1 MSKGKSL
8 IRTLAVS
15 TMAVAVTGSATC
27 AYAAPVLQGA
37 KTYEKVN
44 TIDIS
49 VDSVENIVYSFQAS
63 IKVQGEVEVADN
75 EQGQKIKWADNIEAQ
90 IKSGNANANCVSTYD
105 KASNTTTLD
114 IYVTSDEDL
123 LNESSLSIG
132 RISVKKSGSNLN
144 AGYKVLGNGT
154 SNKSAL
160 KIVTYNNKTIDY
172 KSIDSGEGLIF
183 TLLNENE
190 VKPIGGTGASKNDPE
205 KYKVEKSES
214 LEYLLNNIRVKY
226 SVVNKETE
234 ESGSNII
241 LKLGLSQKS
250 GKGRTATVN
259 KYVEVTLPKS
269 LEYIVE
275 NELSKPDELP
285 PDNSGGNNND
295 SNGGGSNSGG
305 SSSGENSGG
314 GSSSDTTSN
323 VTVKK
328 LKGSDRF
335 ETAVKISQSGWTKS
349 DTVVIVNGEDKSMVD
364 GLTATPLASVK
375 NSPILLSSNDKL
387 PQKTV
392 EELNRLNPS
401 KVIVIGGNNSM
412 PNSVVEA
419 IKGVDSKISVQRIGG
434 DTRYQTSINIAKEI
448 DKTNNVSNLYI
459 GAGNGEADSLSIASL
474 AGKEKTPIVLTQ
486 KDGVDNEAEQFI
498 KSNKVSNVY
507 FIGGVEKISNKV
519 IEQVG
524 KIANKDVSK
533 NRIAG
538 QNRQETNAKVI
549 DKFYSQSKLDG
560 VVVANQD
567 KLIDAL
573 AVGPLAAKNN
583 SPVVLATNT
592 LDKSQESS
600 LKNKNSSKLFE
611 VGGGIASSVVDK
623 IKSLIEK

>member
-1 MSKGKSL
+1 MNKRKSF
-8 IRTLAVS
+8 IRTIAVS

-27 AYAAPVLQGA
+27 AYAAPVLQGT

-63 IKVQGEVEVADN
+63 IKVQGEVEVVDN
-75 EQGQKIKWADNIEAQ
+75 EQKEKITWSDNIKSQ
-90 IKSGNANANCVSTYD
+90 IKSGNANATCRAEYNKS
-105 KASNTTTLD
+105 SNTTTLD
-114 IYVTSDEDL
+114 IYVTSNEDL
-123 LNESSLSIG
+123 LDGNRLNIG
-132 RISVKKSGSNLN
+132 RISVKKSGSNSN
-144 AGYKVLGNGT
+144 ADYKVLGKGT
-154 SNKSAL
+154 SDKPAL
-160 KIVTYNNKTIDY
+160 KIVTYNNKTVDY
-172 KSIDSGEGLIF
+172 ENISSDEGLIF
-183 TLLNENE
+183 TLINESE
-190 VKPIGGTGASKNDPE
+190 VKPIGGTGSSKNDPE
-205 KYKVEKSES
+205 KYKVEKSEA
-214 LEYLLNNIRVKY
+214 LEYLLNNIRINY
-226 SVVNKETE
+226 SIVSKETQ
-234 ESGSNII
+234 ESGSNVI
-241 LKLGLSQKS
+241 LKLGLAQKTT
-250 GKGRTATVN
+250 KGRKATIN

-285 PDNSGGNNND
+285 PDNGSGGN
-295 SNGGGSNSGG
+295 NGGGSNSGG
-305 SSSGENSGG
+305 SSSGGSSGG
-314 GSSSDTTSN
+314 GNSSDSTSN

-328 LKGSDRF
+328 LKGADRF
-335 ETAVKISQSGWTKS
+335 ETAIKISQSGWTKS

-375 NSPILLSSNDKL
+375 NSPILLSSNEKL

-392 EELNRLNPS
+392 EELKRLNPS
-401 KVIVIGGNNSM
+401 KVVVIGGNNSM

-419 IKGVDSKISVQRIGG
+419 IKAVNSKISVQRIGG

-448 DKTNNVSNLYI
+448 DRTNNVSKLYI

-498 KSNKVSNVY
+498 KSNKVSNIY
-507 FIGGVEKISNKV
+507 FIGGVEKISNKA

-524 KIANKDVSK
+524 KIANKDISN
-533 NRIAG
+533 NRVAG
-538 QNRQETNAKVI
+538 QTRQETNAKVI

-583 SPVVLATNT
+583 SPVILATNT

-600 LKNKNSSKLFE
+600 LKGKNSSKLFE
-611 VGGGIASSVVDK
+611 VGGGIASSVIDK
-623 IKSLIEK
+623 IKSLIVK

>member
-1 MSKGKSL
+1 MSKRKSF
-8 IRTLAVS
+8 IRTIAVS

-27 AYAAPVLQGA
+27 AYAAPVLQGT

-49 VDSVENIVYSFQAS
+49 VDSVENIVYSFQAR
-63 IKVQGEVEVADN
+63 IKVQGEVEVVDN
-75 EQGQKIKWADNIEAQ
+75 EQKEKITWSDNIKSQ
-90 IKSGNANANCVSTYD
+90 IKSGNANATCRAEYNKS
-105 KASNTTTLD
+105 SNTTTLD
-114 IYVTSDEDL
+114 IYVTSNEDL
-123 LNESSLSIG
+123 LDGNRLNIG
-132 RISVKKSGSNLN
+132 RISVKKSGSNSN
-144 AGYKVLGNGT
+144 ADYKVLGKGT
-154 SNKSAL
+154 SDKPAL
-160 KIVTYNNKTIDY
+160 KIVTYNNKTVDY
-172 KSIDSGEGLIF
+172 ENINSDEGLIF
-183 TLLNENE
+183 TLINESE
-190 VKPIGGTGASKNDPE
+190 VKPIGGTGSSKNDPE
-205 KYKVEKSES
+205 KYKVEKSEA
-214 LEYLLNNIRVKY
+214 LEYLLNNIRINY
-226 SVVNKETE
+226 SIVSKETQ
-234 ESGSNII
+234 ESVANVI
-241 LKLGLSQKS
+241 LKLGLAQKTT
-250 GKGRTATVN
+250 KGRKATIN

-285 PDNSGGNNND
+285 PDNGNGGN
-295 SNGGGSNSGG
+295 NGGGSNSGG
-305 SSSGENSGG
+305 SSSGGSSGG
-314 GSSSDTTSN
+314 GSSSNSTSN

-328 LKGSDRF
+328 LKGADRF
-335 ETAVKISQSGWTKS
+335 ETATKISQSGWTKS

-375 NSPILLSSNDKL
+375 NSPILLSSNEKL

-392 EELNRLNPS
+392 EELKRLNPS

-419 IKGVDSKISVQRIGG
+419 IKAVNSKISVQRIGG

-448 DKTNNVSNLYI
+448 DKTNNVSKLYI

-498 KSNKVSNVY
+498 KSNKVSNIY
-507 FIGGVEKISNKV
+507 FIGGIEKISNKA

-524 KIANKDVSK
+524 KIANRDISN
-533 NRIAG
+533 NRVAG
-538 QNRQETNAKVI
+538 QTRQETNAKVI

-583 SPVVLATNT
+583 SPVILATNT

-600 LKNKNSSKLFE
+600 LKGKNSSKLFE

>member
-1 MSKGKSL
+1 MSKRKSF
-8 IRTLAVS
+8 IRTIAVS
-15 TMAVAVTGSATC
+15 TMAVGVTGSATC
-27 AYAAPVLQGA
+27 AYAAPVLQGT

-63 IKVQGEVEVADN
+63 IKVQGEVEVVDN
-75 EQGQKIKWADNIEAQ
+75 EQKEKITWSDNIKSQ
-90 IKSGNANANCVSTYD
+90 IKSGNANATCRAEYN
-105 KASNTTTLD
+105 KLSNTTTLD
-114 IYVTSDEDL
+114 IYVTSNEDL
-123 LNESSLSIG
+123 LDGNRLNIG
-132 RISVKKSGSNLN
+132 RISVKKSGSNSN
-144 AGYKVLGNGT
+144 ADYKVLGKGT
-154 SNKSAL
+154 NDKPAL
-160 KIVTYNNKTIDY
+160 KIVTYNNKTVDY
-172 KSIDSGEGLIF
+172 ENISSDEGLIF
-183 TLLNENE
+183 TLINESE
-190 VKPIGGTGASKNDPE
+190 VKPIGGTGSSKNDPE
-205 KYKVEKSES
+205 KYKVEKSEA
-214 LEYLLNNIRVKY
+214 LEYLLNNIRINY
-226 SVVNKETE
+226 SIVSKETQ
-234 ESGSNII
+234 ESGSNVI
-241 LKLGLSQKS
+241 LKLGLAQKTT
-250 GKGRTATVN
+250 KGRKATIN

-285 PDNSGGNNND
+285 PDNGNGGN
-295 SNGGGSNSGG
+295 NGGGSNSGG
-305 SSSGENSGG
+305 SSSGGSSGG
-314 GSSSDTTSN
+314 GNSSDSTSN

-328 LKGSDRF
+328 LKGADRF
-335 ETAVKISQSGWTKS
+335 ETAIKISQSGWTKS

-364 GLTATPLASVK
+364 GLTATPLASIK
-375 NSPILLSSNDKL
+375 NSPILLSSNEKL

-392 EELNRLNPS
+392 EELKRLNPS
-401 KVIVIGGNNSM
+401 KVVVIGGNNSM

-419 IKGVDSKISVQRIGG
+419 IKAVNSKISVQRIGG

-448 DKTNNVSNLYI
+448 DKTNNISKLYI

-498 KSNKVSNVY
+498 KSNKVSNIY
-507 FIGGVEKISNKV
+507 FIGGVEKISNKA

-524 KIANKDVSK
+524 KIANKDISN
-533 NRIAG
+533 NRVAG
-538 QNRQETNAKVI
+538 QTRQETNAKVI

-583 SPVVLATNT
+583 SPVILATNT

-600 LKNKNSSKLFE
+600 LKGKNSSKLFE
-611 VGGGIASSVVDK
+611 VGGGIASSVIDK

>member
-1 MSKGKSL
+1 MSKRKSF
-8 IRTLAVS
+8 IRTIAVS

-27 AYAAPVLQGA
+27 AYAAPVLQGT

-63 IKVQGEVEVADN
+63 IKVQGEVEVVDN
-75 EQGQKIKWADNIEAQ
+75 EQKEKITWSDNIKSQ
-90 IKSGNANANCVSTYD
+90 IKSGNANATCRAEYNKS
-105 KASNTTTLD
+105 SNTTTLD
-114 IYVTSDEDL
+114 IYVTSNEDL
-123 LNESSLSIG
+123 LDGNRLNIG
-132 RISVKKSGSNLN
+132 RISVKKSGSNSN
-144 AGYKVLGNGT
+144 ADYKVLGKGT
-154 SNKSAL
+154 NHKPAL
-160 KIVTYNNKTIDY
+160 KIVTYNNKTVDY
-172 KSIDSGEGLIF
+172 ENISSDEGLIF
-183 TLLNENE
+183 TLINESE
-190 VKPIGGTGASKNDPE
+190 VKPIGGTGSSKNDPE
-205 KYKVEKSES
+205 KYKVEKSEA
-214 LEYLLNNIRVKY
+214 LEYLLNNIRINYYIV
-226 SVVNKETE
+226 SKETQ
-234 ESGSNII
+234 ESGSNVI
-241 LKLGLSQKS
+241 LKLGLAQKTT
-250 GKGRTATVN
+250 KGRKATIN

-285 PDNSGGNNND
+285 PDNGNGGN
-295 SNGGGSNSGG
+295 NGGGSNSGG
-305 SSSGENSGG
+305 SSSGGSSGG
-314 GSSSDTTSN
+314 GNSSDSTSN

-328 LKGSDRF
+328 LKGADRF
-335 ETAVKISQSGWTKS
+335 ETAIKISQSGWTKS

-375 NSPILLSSNDKL
+375 NSPILLSSNEKL

-392 EELNRLNPS
+392 EELKRLNPS

-412 PNSVVEA
+412 PNSVVES
-419 IKGVDSKISVQRIGG
+419 IKSVNSKILVQRIGG

-448 DKTNNVSNLYI
+448 DKTNNVSKLYI

-486 KDGVDNEAEQFI
+486 KDGVDSEAEQFI
-498 KSNKVSNVY
+498 KSNKVSNIY
-507 FIGGVEKISNKV
+507 FIGGIEKISNKA

-524 KIANKDVSK
+524 KIANRDISK
-533 NRIAG
+533 NRVAG
-538 QNRQETNAKVI
+538 QTRQETNAKVI

-573 AVGPLAAKNN
+573 AVGPLVAKNN
-583 SPVVLATNT
+583 SPVILATNT

-600 LKNKNSSKLFE
+600 LKGKNSSKLFE
-611 VGGGIASSVVDK
+611 VGGGIASSVIDK

>member
-1 MSKGKSL
+1 MSKRKSF
-8 IRTLAVS
+8 IRTIAVS

-27 AYAAPVLQGA
+27 AYAAPVLQGT

-63 IKVQGEVEVADN
+63 IKVQGEVEVVDN
-75 EQGQKIKWADNIEAQ
+75 EQKEKITWSDNIKSQ
-90 IKSGNANANCVSTYD
+90 IKSGNANATCRAEYNKS
-105 KASNTTTLD
+105 SNTTTLD
-114 IYVTSDEDL
+114 IYVTSNEDL
-123 LNESSLSIG
+123 LDGNRLNIG
-132 RISVKKSGSNLN
+132 RISVKKSGSNSN
-144 AGYKVLGNGT
+144 ADYKVLGKGT
-154 SNKSAL
+154 SDKPAL
-160 KIVTYNNKTIDY
+160 KIVTYNNKTVDY
-172 KSIDSGEGLIF
+172 ENISSDEGLIF
-183 TLLNENE
+183 TLINESE
-190 VKPIGGTGASKNDPE
+190 VKPIGGTGSSKNDPE
-205 KYKVEKSES
+205 KYKVEKSEA
-214 LEYLLNNIRVKY
+214 LEYLLNNIRINY
-226 SVVNKETE
+226 SIVSKETQ
-234 ESGSNII
+234 ESGSNVI
-241 LKLGLSQKS
+241 LKLGLAQKTT
-250 GKGRTATVN
+250 KGRKATIN

-285 PDNSGGNNND
+285 PDNGNGGNN
-295 SNGGGSNSGG
+295 NGGGSNSGG
-305 SSSGENSGG
+305 SSSGGSSGG
-314 GSSSDTTSN
+314 GNSSDSTSN

-328 LKGSDRF
+328 LKGADRF
-335 ETAVKISQSGWTKS
+335 ETAIKISQSGWTKS

-364 GLTATPLASVK
+364 GITATPLASVK
-375 NSPILLSSNDKL
+375 NSPILLSSNEKL

-392 EELNRLNPS
+392 EELKRLNPS
-401 KVIVIGGNNSM
+401 KVVVIGGNNSM

-419 IKGVDSKISVQRIGG
+419 IKAVNSKISVQRIGG

-448 DKTNNVSNLYI
+448 DKTNNISKLYI

-498 KSNKVSNVY
+498 KSNKVSNIY
-507 FIGGVEKISNKV
+507 FIGGVEKISNKA

-524 KIANKDVSK
+524 KIANKDISN
-533 NRIAG
+533 NRVAG
-538 QNRQETNAKVI
+538 QTRQETNAKVI

-583 SPVVLATNT
+583 SPVILATNT

-600 LKNKNSSKLFE
+600 LKGKNSSKLFE
-611 VGGGIASSVVDK
+611 VGGGIASSVIDK

>member
-1 MSKGKSL
+1 MSKRKSF
-8 IRTLAVS
+8 IRTIAVS

-27 AYAAPVLQGA
+27 AYAAPVLQGT

-44 TIDIS
+44 TVDIS

-63 IKVQGEVEVADN
+63 IKVQGEVEVVDN
-75 EQGQKIKWADNIEAQ
+75 EQKEKITWSDNIKSQ
-90 IKSGNANANCVSTYD
+90 IKSGNANATCRAEYNKS
-105 KASNTTTLD
+105 SNTTTLD
-114 IYVTSDEDL
+114 IYVTSNEDL
-123 LNESSLSIG
+123 LDGNRLNIG
-132 RISVKKSGSNLN
+132 RISVKKSGSNSN
-144 AGYKVLGNGT
+144 ADYKVLGKGT
-154 SNKSAL
+154 SDKPAL
-160 KIVTYNNKTIDY
+160 KIVTYNNKTVDY
-172 KSIDSGEGLIF
+172 ENINSDEGLIF
-183 TLLNENE
+183 TLINESE
-190 VKPIGGTGASKNDPE
+190 VKPIGGTGSSKNDPE
-205 KYKVEKSES
+205 KYKVEKSEA
-214 LEYLLNNIRVKY
+214 LEYLLNNIRINY
-226 SVVNKETE
+226 SIVSKETQ
-234 ESGSNII
+234 ESGSNVI
-241 LKLGLSQKS
+241 LKLGLAQKIT
-250 GKGRTATVN
+250 KGRKATIN

-285 PDNSGGNNND
+285 PDNGNGGN
-295 SNGGGSNSGG
+295 NGGGSNSGG
-305 SSSGENSGG
+305 SSSGGSSGG
-314 GSSSDTTSN
+314 GSSSNSTSN

-328 LKGSDRF
+328 LKGADRF
-335 ETAVKISQSGWTKS
+335 ETATKISQSGWTKS

-375 NSPILLSSNDKL
+375 NSPILLSSNEKL

-392 EELNRLNPS
+392 EELKRLNPS

-419 IKGVDSKISVQRIGG
+419 IKAVNSKISVQRIGG

-448 DKTNNVSNLYI
+448 DKTNNVSKLYI

-486 KDGVDNEAEQFI
+486 KDGVDNEAVQFI
-498 KSNKVSNVY
+498 KSNKVSNIY
-507 FIGGVEKISNKV
+507 FIGGIEKISNKA

-524 KIANKDVSK
+524 KIANKDISN
-533 NRIAG
+533 NRVAG
-538 QNRQETNAKVI
+538 QTRQETNAKVI

-583 SPVVLATNT
+583 SPVILATNT

-600 LKNKNSSKLFE
+600 LKGKNSSKLFE
-611 VGGGIASSVVDK
+611 VGGGIASSVIDK

>member
-1 MSKGKSL
+1 MSKRKSF
-8 IRTLAVS
+8 IRTIAVS

-27 AYAAPVLQGA
+27 AYAAPVLQGT

-63 IKVQGEVEVADN
+63 IKVQGEVEVVDN
-75 EQGQKIKWADNIEAQ
+75 EQKEKITWSDNIKSQ
-90 IKSGNANANCVSTYD
+90 IKSGNANATCRVEYNKS
-105 KASNTTTLD
+105 SNTTTLD
-114 IYVTSDEDL
+114 IYVTSNEDL
-123 LNESSLSIG
+123 LDGNRLNIG
-132 RISVKKSGSNLN
+132 RISVKKSGSNSN
-144 AGYKVLGNGT
+144 ADYKVLGKGT
-154 SNKSAL
+154 NDKPAL
-160 KIVTYNNKTIDY
+160 KIVTYNNKTVDY
-172 KSIDSGEGLIF
+172 ENISSDEGLIF
-183 TLLNENE
+183 TLINESE
-190 VKPIGGTGASKNDPE
+190 VKPIGGTGSSKNDPE
-205 KYKVEKSES
+205 KYKVEKSEA
-214 LEYLLNNIRVKY
+214 LEYLLNNIRINY
-226 SVVNKETE
+226 SIVSKETQ
-234 ESGSNII
+234 ESGSNVI
-241 LKLGLSQKS
+241 LKLGLAQKTT
-250 GKGRTATVN
+250 KGRKATIN

-285 PDNSGGNNND
+285 PDNGNGGN
-295 SNGGGSNSGG
+295 NGGGSNSGG
-305 SSSGENSGG
+305 SSSGGSSGG
-314 GSSSDTTSN
+314 GSSSDSTSN

-328 LKGSDRF
+328 LKGADRF
-335 ETAVKISQSGWTKS
+335 ETAIKISQSGWTKS

-375 NSPILLSSNDKL
+375 NSPILLSSNEKL

-392 EELNRLNPS
+392 EELKRLNPS

-419 IKGVDSKISVQRIGG
+419 IKAVNSKISVQRIGG

-448 DKTNNVSNLYI
+448 DKTNNVSKLYI

-498 KSNKVSNVY
+498 KSNKVSNIY
-507 FIGGVEKISNKV
+507 FIGGVEKISNKA

-524 KIANKDVSK
+524 KIANKDISN
-533 NRIAG
+533 NRVAG
-538 QNRQETNAKVI
+538 QTRQETNAKVI

-583 SPVVLATNT
+583 SPVILATNT

-600 LKNKNSSKLFE
+600 LKGKNSSKLFE
-611 VGGGIASSVVDK
+611 VGGGIASSVIDK
-623 IKSLIEK
+623 IKSLIE

>member
-1 MSKGKSL
+1 MSKRKSF
-8 IRTLAVS
+8 IRTIAVS

-27 AYAAPVLQGA
+27 AYAAPVLQGT

-63 IKVQGEVEVADN
+63 IKVQGEVEVVDN
-75 EQGQKIKWADNIEAQ
+75 EQKEKITWSDNIKSQ
-90 IKSGNANANCVSTYD
+90 IKSGNANATCRAEYNKS
-105 KASNTTTLD
+105 SNTTTLD
-114 IYVTSDEDL
+114 IYVTSNEDL
-123 LNESSLSIG
+123 LDGNRLNIG
-132 RISVKKSGSNLN
+132 RISVKKSGSNSN
-144 AGYKVLGNGT
+144 ADYKVLGKGT
-154 SNKSAL
+154 NDKPAL
-160 KIVTYNNKTIDY
+160 KIVTYNDKTVDY
-172 KSIDSGEGLIF
+172 ENISSDEGLIF
-183 TLLNENE
+183 TLINESE
-190 VKPIGGTGASKNDPE
+190 VKPIGGTGSSKNDPE
-205 KYKVEKSES
+205 KYKVEKSEA
-214 LEYLLNNIRVKY
+214 LEYLLNNIRINY
-226 SVVNKETE
+226 SIVSKETQ
-234 ESGSNII
+234 ESGSNVI
-241 LKLGLSQKS
+241 LKLGLAQKTT
-250 GKGRTATVN
+250 KGRKATIN

-285 PDNSGGNNND
+285 PDNGNGGN
-295 SNGGGSNSGG
+295 NGGGSNSGG
-305 SSSGENSGG
+305 SSSGGSSGG
-314 GSSSDTTSN
+314 GNSSDSTSN

-328 LKGSDRF
+328 LKGADRF
-335 ETAVKISQSGWTKS
+335 ETAIKISQSGWTKS

-392 EELNRLNPS
+392 EELKRLNPS
-401 KVIVIGGNNSM
+401 KVVVIGGNNSM

-419 IKGVDSKISVQRIGG
+419 IKAVNSKISVQRIGG

-448 DKTNNVSNLYI
+448 DKTNNVSKLYI

-498 KSNKVSNVY
+498 KSNKVSNIY
-507 FIGGVEKISNKV
+507 FIGGVEKISNKA

-524 KIANKDVSK
+524 KIANKDISK
-533 NRIAG
+533 NRVAG
-538 QNRQETNAKVI
+538 QTRQETNAKVI

-583 SPVVLATNT
+583 SPVILATNT

-600 LKNKNSSKLFE
+600 LKGKNSSKLFE
-611 VGGGIASSVVDK
+611 VGGGIASSVIDK

>member
-1 MSKGKSL
+1 MSKRKSF
-8 IRTLAVS
+8 IRTIAVS

-27 AYAAPVLQGA
+27 AYAAPVLQGT

-63 IKVQGEVEVADN
+63 IKVQGEVEVVDN
-75 EQGQKIKWADNIEAQ
+75 EQKEKITWSDNIKSQ
-90 IKSGNANANCVSTYD
+90 IKSGNANATCRAEYNKS
-105 KASNTTTLD
+105 SNTTTLD
-114 IYVTSDEDL
+114 IYVTSNEDL
-123 LNESSLSIG
+123 LDGNRLNIG
-132 RISVKKSGSNLN
+132 RISVKKSGSNSN
-144 AGYKVLGNGT
+144 ADYKVLGKGT
-154 SNKSAL
+154 SDKPAL
-160 KIVTYNNKTIDY
+160 KIVTYNNKTVDY
-172 KSIDSGEGLIF
+172 ENISSDEGLIF
-183 TLLNENE
+183 TLINESE
-190 VKPIGGTGASKNDPE
+190 VKPIGGTGSSKNDPE
-205 KYKVEKSES
+205 KYKVEKSEA
-214 LEYLLNNIRVKY
+214 LEYLLNNIRINY
-226 SVVNKETE
+226 SIVSKETQ
-234 ESGSNII
+234 ESGSNVI
-241 LKLGLSQKS
+241 LKLGLAQKTT
-250 GKGRTATVN
+250 KGRKATIN

-285 PDNSGGNNND
+285 PDNGNGGN
-295 SNGGGSNSGG
+295 NGGGSNSGG
-305 SSSGENSGG
+305 SSSGGSSGG
-314 GSSSDTTSN
+314 GNSSDSTSN

-328 LKGSDRF
+328 LKGADRF
-335 ETAVKISQSGWTKS
+335 ETAIKISQSGWTKS

-375 NSPILLSSNDKL
+375 NSPILLSSNEKL

-392 EELNRLNPS
+392 EELKRLNPS
-401 KVIVIGGNNSM
+401 KVVVIGGNNSM

-419 IKGVDSKISVQRIGG
+419 IKVVNSKISVQRIGG

-448 DKTNNVSNLYI
+448 DKTNNVSKLYI

-498 KSNKVSNVY
+498 KSNKVSNIY
-507 FIGGVEKISNKV
+507 FIGGVEKISNKA

-524 KIANKDVSK
+524 KIVNKDISN
-533 NRIAG
+533 NRVAG
-538 QNRQETNAKVI
+538 QTRQETNAKVI

-573 AVGPLAAKNN
+573 TVGPLAAKNN
-583 SPVVLATNT
+583 SPVILATNT

-600 LKNKNSSKLFE
+600 LKGKNSSKLFE
-611 VGGGIASSVVDK
+611 VGGGIASSVIDK

>member
-1 MSKGKSL
+1 MSKRKSF
-8 IRTLAVS
+8 IRTIAVS

-27 AYAAPVLQGA
+27 AYAAPVLQGT

-63 IKVQGEVEVADN
+63 IKVQGEVEVVDN
-75 EQGQKIKWADNIEAQ
+75 EQKEKITWSDNIKSQ
-90 IKSGNANANCVSTYD
+90 IKSGNANATCRAEYNKS
-105 KASNTTTLD
+105 SNTTTLD
-114 IYVTSDEDL
+114 IYVTSNEDL
-123 LNESSLSIG
+123 LDGNRLNIG
-132 RISVKKSGSNLN
+132 RISVKKSGSNSN
-144 AGYKVLGNGT
+144 ADYKVLGKGT
-154 SNKSAL
+154 SDKPAL
-160 KIVTYNNKTIDY
+160 KIVTYNNKTVDY
-172 KSIDSGEGLIF
+172 ENINSDEGLIF
-183 TLLNENE
+183 TLINESE
-190 VKPIGGTGASKNDPE
+190 VKPIGGTGSSKNDPE
-205 KYKVEKSES
+205 KYKVEKSEA
-214 LEYLLNNIRVKY
+214 LEYLLNNIRINY
-226 SVVNKETE
+226 SIVSKETQ
-234 ESGSNII
+234 ESGSNVI
-241 LKLGLSQKS
+241 LKLGLAQKTT
-250 GKGRTATVN
+250 KGRKATIN

-285 PDNSGGNNND
+285 PDNGNGGN
-295 SNGGGSNSGG
+295 NGGGSNSGG
-305 SSSGENSGG
+305 SSSGGSSGG
-314 GSSSDTTSN
+314 GNSSDSTSN

-328 LKGSDRF
+328 LKGTDRF
-335 ETAVKISQSGWTKS
+335 ETAIKISQSGWTKS

-375 NSPILLSSNDKL
+375 NSPILLSSNEKL

-392 EELNRLNPS
+392 EELKRLNPS

-419 IKGVDSKISVQRIGG
+419 IKAVNSKISVQRISG

-448 DKTNNVSNLYI
+448 DKTNNVSKLYI

-498 KSNKVSNVY
+498 KSNKVSNIY
-507 FIGGVEKISNKV
+507 FIGGVEKISNKA

-524 KIANKDVSK
+524 KIANKDISN
-533 NRIAG
+533 NRVAG
-538 QNRQETNAKVI
+538 QTRQETNAKVI

-583 SPVVLATNT
+583 SPVILATNT

-600 LKNKNSSKLFE
+600 LKGKNSSKLFE
-611 VGGGIASSVVDK
+611 VGGGIASSVIDK

>member
-1 MSKGKSL
+1 MSKGKYF
-8 IRTLAVS
+8 IRTIAVS
-15 TMAVAVTGSATC
+15 SMAVAITGSATC
-27 AYAAPVLQGA
+27 AYAAPVLQGT

-49 VDSVENIVYSFQAS
+49 VESVENIVYSFQAS
-63 IKVQGEVEVADN
+63 IKVQGEVQLIDN
-75 EQGQKIKWADNIEAQ
+75 EPGQKIKWSDNISKQ
-90 IKSGNANANCVSTYD
+90 IKNGNANATCRADYN
-105 KASNTTTLD
+105 KGNNTTTLD
-114 IYVTSDEDL
+114 IYVTSSEDL
-123 LNESSLSIG
+123 LDGDTLSIG
-132 RISVKKSGSNLN
+132 RLSVKKSGSNSN
-144 AGYKVLGNGT
+144 AEYKVLGNGT
-154 SNKSAL
+154 DVKPAL
-160 KIVTYNNKTIDY
+160 KIVTYNNKSVDFE
-172 KSIDSGEGLIF
+172 SISSNEGLVF
-183 TLLNENE
+183 TLVNENE
-190 VKPIGGTGASKNDPE
+190 VKPIGGSGTSKTDPE
-205 KYKVEKSES
+205 KYKVEKSEA
-214 LEYLLNNIRVKY
+214 LEYLLNNIRINY
-226 SVVNKETE
+226 SVVSKETE
-234 ESGSNII
+234 ESGSNIV

-250 GKGRTATVN
+250 SKGRKATIS

-269 LEYIVE
+269 LEYVVD
-275 NELSKPDELP
+275 NELAKPDELP
-285 PDNSGGNNND
+285 PDNSDDNNNGGNNN
-295 SNGGGSNSGG
+295 SGG
-305 SSSGENSGG
+305 SSGG
-314 GSSSDTTSN
+314 GSSSGGSSSDSTSN

-328 LKGSDRF
+328 LKGADRF

-349 DTVVIVNGEDKSMVD
+349 DTVVIVNGEDRSMVD

-392 EELNRLNPS
+392 EEIKRLNPS
-401 KVIVIGGNNSM
+401 KVITIGGNNSM
-412 PNSVVEA
+412 PNAVVEA
-419 IKGVDSKISVQRIGG
+419 IKSVNSKISVQRIGG

-448 DKTNNVSNLYI
+448 DKTNNVSKLYI
-459 GAGNGEADSLSIASL
+459 GSGNGEADSLSIASL

-486 KDGVDNEAEQFI
+486 KDGVDNEAQQFI

-507 FIGGVEKISNKV
+507 FVGGVEKISNKA

-524 KIANKDVSK
+524 KITNKDVSK

-592 LDKSQESS
+592 LDKSQEIS

-611 VGGGIASSVVDK
+611 IGGGIASSVVDK
-623 IKSLIEK
+623 IKSLIESK

>member
-1 MSKGKSL
+1 MSKRKSF
-8 IRTLAVS
+8 IRTIAVS

-27 AYAAPVLQGA
+27 AYAAPVLQGT

-63 IKVQGEVEVADN
+63 IKVQGEVEVVDN
-75 EQGQKIKWADNIEAQ
+75 EQKEKITWSDNIKSQ
-90 IKSGNANANCVSTYD
+90 IKSGNANATCRAEYNKS
-105 KASNTTTLD
+105 SNTTTLD
-114 IYVTSDEDL
+114 IYVTSNEDL
-123 LNESSLSIG
+123 LDGNRLNIG
-132 RISVKKSGSNLN
+132 RISVKKSGSNSN
-144 AGYKVLGNGT
+144 ADYKVLGKGT
-154 SNKSAL
+154 SDKPAL
-160 KIVTYNNKTIDY
+160 KIVIYNNKTVDY
-172 KSIDSGEGLIF
+172 ENISSDEGLIF
-183 TLLNENE
+183 TLINESE
-190 VKPIGGTGASKNDPE
+190 VKPIGGTGSSKNDPE
-205 KYKVEKSES
+205 KYKVEKSEA
-214 LEYLLNNIRVKY
+214 LEYLLNNIRINY
-226 SVVNKETE
+226 SIVSKETQ

-241 LKLGLSQKS
+241 LKLGLAQKTT
-250 GKGRTATVN
+250 KGRKATIN

-285 PDNSGGNNND
+285 PDNGNDGN
-295 SNGGGSNSGG
+295 NGGGSNSGG
-305 SSSGENSGG
+305 SSSGGSSGG
-314 GSSSDTTSN
+314 GSSSDSTSN

-328 LKGSDRF
+328 LKGADRF
-335 ETAVKISQSGWTKS
+335 ETAIKISQSGWTKS

-375 NSPILLSSNDKL
+375 NSPILLSSNEKL

-392 EELNRLNPS
+392 EELKRLNPS

-419 IKGVDSKISVQRIGG
+419 IKAVNSKISVQRIGG

-448 DKTNNVSNLYI
+448 DKTNNVSKLYI

-486 KDGVDNEAEQFI
+486 KDDVDSEAEQFI
-498 KSNKVSNVY
+498 KSNKVSNIY
-507 FIGGVEKISNKV
+507 FIGGIEKISNKA

-524 KIANKDVSK
+524 KIVNKDISN
-533 NRIAG
+533 NRVAG
-538 QNRQETNAKVI
+538 QTRQETNAKVI

-573 AVGPLAAKNN
+573 TVGPLAAKNN
-583 SPVVLATNT
+583 SPVILATNT

-600 LKNKNSSKLFE
+600 LKGKNSSKLFE
-611 VGGGIASSVVDK
+611 VGGGIASSVIDK

>member
-1 MSKGKSL
+1 
-8 IRTLAVS
+8 
-15 TMAVAVTGSATC
+15 MAVAVTGSATC
-27 AYAAPVLQGA
+27 AYAAPVLQGT

-63 IKVQGEVEVADN
+63 IKVQGEVEVVDN
-75 EQGQKIKWADNIEAQ
+75 EQKEKITWSDNIKSQ
-90 IKSGNANANCVSTYD
+90 IKSGNANATCRAEYNKS
-105 KASNTTTLD
+105 SNTTTLD
-114 IYVTSDEDL
+114 IYVTSNEDL
-123 LNESSLSIG
+123 LDGNRLNIG
-132 RISVKKSGSNLN
+132 RISVKKSGSNSN
-144 AGYKVLGNGT
+144 ADYKVLGKGT
-154 SNKSAL
+154 NDKPAL
-160 KIVTYNNKTIDY
+160 KIVTYNNKTVDY
-172 KSIDSGEGLIF
+172 ENISSDEGLIF
-183 TLLNENE
+183 TLINESE
-190 VKPIGGTGASKNDPE
+190 VKPIGGTGSSKNDPE
-205 KYKVEKSES
+205 KYKVEKSEA
-214 LEYLLNNIRVKY
+214 LEYLLNNIRINY
-226 SVVNKETE
+226 SIVSKETQ
-234 ESGSNII
+234 ESGSNVI
-241 LKLGLSQKS
+241 LKLGLAQKTT
-250 GKGRTATVN
+250 KGRKATIN

-285 PDNSGGNNND
+285 PDNGNGGN
-295 SNGGGSNSGG
+295 NGGGSNSGG
-305 SSSGENSGG
+305 SSSGGSSGG
-314 GSSSDTTSN
+314 GNSSDSTSN

-328 LKGSDRF
+328 LKGADRF
-335 ETAVKISQSGWTKS
+335 ETAIKISQSGWTKS

-364 GLTATPLASVK
+364 GLTATPLASIK

-392 EELNRLNPS
+392 EELKRLNPS
-401 KVIVIGGNNSM
+401 KVVVIGGNNSM

-419 IKGVDSKISVQRIGG
+419 IKAVNSKISVQRIGG

-448 DKTNNVSNLYI
+448 DKTNNVSKLYI

-498 KSNKVSNVY
+498 KSNKVSNIY
-507 FIGGVEKISNKV
+507 FIGGVEKISNKA

-524 KIANKDVSK
+524 KIANKDISN
-533 NRIAG
+533 NRVAG
-538 QNRQETNAKVI
+538 QTRQETNAKVI

-583 SPVVLATNT
+583 SPVILATNT

-600 LKNKNSSKLFE
+600 LKGKNSSKLFE
-611 VGGGIASSVVDK
+611 VGGGIASSVIDK

>member
-1 MSKGKSL
+1 MSKRKSF
-8 IRTLAVS
+8 IRTIAVS

-27 AYAAPVLQGA
+27 AYAAPVLQGT

-63 IKVQGEVEVADN
+63 IKVQGEVEVVDN
-75 EQGQKIKWADNIEAQ
+75 EQKEKITWSDNIKSQ
-90 IKSGNANANCVSTYD
+90 IKSGNANATCRAEYNKS
-105 KASNTTTLD
+105 SNTTTLD
-114 IYVTSDEDL
+114 IYVTSNEDL
-123 LNESSLSIG
+123 LDGNRLNIG
-132 RISVKKSGSNLN
+132 RISVKKSGSNSN
-144 AGYKVLGNGT
+144 ADYKVLGKGT
-154 SNKSAL
+154 SDKPAL
-160 KIVTYNNKTIDY
+160 KIVTYNNKTVDY
-172 KSIDSGEGLIF
+172 ENINSDEGLIF
-183 TLLNENE
+183 TLINESE
-190 VKPIGGTGASKNDPE
+190 VKPIGGTGSSKNDPE
-205 KYKVEKSES
+205 KYKVEKSEA
-214 LEYLLNNIRVKY
+214 LEYLLNNIRINY
-226 SVVNKETE
+226 SIVSKETQ
-234 ESGSNII
+234 ESGSNVI
-241 LKLGLSQKS
+241 LKLGLAQKTT
-250 GKGRTATVN
+250 KGRKATIN

-285 PDNSGGNNND
+285 PDNGNGGN
-295 SNGGGSNSGG
+295 NGGGSNSGG
-305 SSSGENSGG
+305 SSSGGSSGG
-314 GSSSDTTSN
+314 GNSSDSTSN

-328 LKGSDRF
+328 LKGTDRF
-335 ETAVKISQSGWTKS
+335 ETAIKISQSGWTKS

-375 NSPILLSSNDKL
+375 NSPILLSSNEKL

-392 EELNRLNPS
+392 EELKRLNPS

-419 IKGVDSKISVQRIGG
+419 IKAVNSKISVQRIGG

-448 DKTNNVSNLYI
+448 DKTNNVSKLYI

-498 KSNKVSNVY
+498 KSNKVSNIY
-507 FIGGVEKISNKV
+507 FIGGIEKISNKA

-524 KIANKDVSK
+524 KIVNKDISN
-533 NRIAG
+533 NRVAG
-538 QNRQETNAKVI
+538 QTRQETNAKVI

-583 SPVVLATNT
+583 SPVILATNT

-600 LKNKNSSKLFE
+600 LKGKNSSKLFE
-611 VGGGIASSVVDK
+611 VGGGIASSVIDK

>member
-1 MSKGKSL
+1 MSKRKSF
-8 IRTLAVS
+8 IRTIAVS

-27 AYAAPVLQGA
+27 AYAAPVLQGT

-63 IKVQGEVEVADN
+63 IKVQGEVEVVDN
-75 EQGQKIKWADNIEAQ
+75 EQKEKITWSDNIKSQ
-90 IKSGNANANCVSTYD
+90 IKSGNANATCRSEYNKS
-105 KASNTTTLD
+105 SNTTTLD
-114 IYVTSDEDL
+114 IYVTSNEDL
-123 LNESSLSIG
+123 LDGNRLNIG
-132 RISVKKSGSNLN
+132 RISVKKSGSNSN
-144 AGYKVLGNGT
+144 ADYKVLGKGT
-154 SNKSAL
+154 SDKPAL
-160 KIVTYNNKTIDY
+160 KIVTYNNKTVDY
-172 KSIDSGEGLIF
+172 ENISSDEGLIF
-183 TLLNENE
+183 TLINESE
-190 VKPIGGTGASKNDPE
+190 VKPIGGTGSSKNDPE
-205 KYKVEKSES
+205 KYKVEKSEA
-214 LEYLLNNIRVKY
+214 LEYLLNNIRINY
-226 SVVNKETE
+226 SIVSKETQ
-234 ESGSNII
+234 ESGSNVI
-241 LKLGLSQKS
+241 LKLGLAQKTT
-250 GKGRTATVN
+250 KGRKATIN

-285 PDNSGGNNND
+285 PDNGNGGN
-295 SNGGGSNSGG
+295 NGGGSNSGG
-305 SSSGENSGG
+305 SSSGGSSGG
-314 GSSSDTTSN
+314 GNSSDSTSN

-328 LKGSDRF
+328 LKGADRF
-335 ETAVKISQSGWTKS
+335 ETAIKISQSGWTKS

-364 GLTATPLASVK
+364 GLTATPLASIK
-375 NSPILLSSNDKL
+375 NSPILLSSNEKL

-392 EELNRLNPS
+392 EELKRLNPS

-419 IKGVDSKISVQRIGG
+419 IKAVNSKISVQRIGG

-448 DKTNNVSNLYI
+448 DKTNNVSKLYI

-498 KSNKVSNVY
+498 KSNKVSNIY
-507 FIGGVEKISNKV
+507 FIGGVEKISNKA

-524 KIANKDVSK
+524 KIANKDISN
-533 NRIAG
+533 NRVAG
-538 QNRQETNAKVI
+538 QTRQETNAKVI

-583 SPVVLATNT
+583 SPVILATNT

-600 LKNKNSSKLFE
+600 LKGKNSSKLFE
-611 VGGGIASSVVDK
+611 VGGGIASSVIDK

>member
-1 MSKGKSL
+1 MSKRKSF
-8 IRTLAVS
+8 IRTIAVS

-27 AYAAPVLQGA
+27 AYAAPVLQGT

-63 IKVQGEVEVADN
+63 IKVQGEVEVVDN
-75 EQGQKIKWADNIEAQ
+75 EQKEKITWSDNIKSQ
-90 IKSGNANANCVSTYD
+90 IKSGNANATCRSEYNKS
-105 KASNTTTLD
+105 SNTTTLD
-114 IYVTSDEDL
+114 IYVTSNEDL
-123 LNESSLSIG
+123 LDGNRLNIG
-132 RISVKKSGSNLN
+132 RISVKKSGSNSN
-144 AGYKVLGNGT
+144 ADYKVLGKGT
-154 SNKSAL
+154 SDKPAL
-160 KIVTYNNKTIDY
+160 KIVTYNNKTVDY
-172 KSIDSGEGLIF
+172 ENISSDEGLIF
-183 TLLNENE
+183 TLINESE
-190 VKPIGGTGASKNDPE
+190 VKPIGGTGSSKNDPE
-205 KYKVEKSES
+205 KYKVEKSEA
-214 LEYLLNNIRVKY
+214 LEYLLNNIRINY
-226 SVVNKETE
+226 SIVSKETQ
-234 ESGSNII
+234 ESGSNVI
-241 LKLGLSQKS
+241 LKLGLAQKTT
-250 GKGRTATVN
+250 KGRKATIN

-285 PDNSGGNNND
+285 PDNG
-295 SNGGGSNSGG
+295 NGGGSNSGG
-305 SSSGENSGG
+305 SSSGGSSGG
-314 GSSSDTTSN
+314 GNSSDSTSN

-328 LKGSDRF
+328 LKGTDRF
-335 ETAVKISQSGWTKS
+335 ETAIKISQSGWTKS

-375 NSPILLSSNDKL
+375 NSPILLSSNEKL

-392 EELNRLNPS
+392 EELKRLNPS

-419 IKGVDSKISVQRIGG
+419 IKAVNSKISVQRIGG

-448 DKTNNVSNLYI
+448 DKTNNVSKLYI

-498 KSNKVSNVY
+498 KSNKVSNIY
-507 FIGGVEKISNKV
+507 FIGGVEKISNKA

-524 KIANKDVSK
+524 KIANKDISN
-533 NRIAG
+533 NRVAG
-538 QNRQETNAKVI
+538 QTRQETNAKVI

-583 SPVVLATNT
+583 SPVILATNT

-600 LKNKNSSKLFE
+600 LKGKNSSKLFE
-611 VGGGIASSVVDK
+611 VGGGIASSVIDK

>member
-1 MSKGKSL
+1 
-8 IRTLAVS
+8 
-15 TMAVAVTGSATC
+15 MAVAVIGSATC
-27 AYAAPVLQGA
+27 AYAAPVLQGT

-63 IKVQGEVEVADN
+63 IKVQGEVEVVDN
-75 EQGQKIKWADNIEAQ
+75 EQKEKITWSDNIKSQ
-90 IKSGNANANCVSTYD
+90 IKSGNANATCRAEYNKS
-105 KASNTTTLD
+105 SNTTTLD
-114 IYVTSDEDL
+114 IYVTSNEDL
-123 LNESSLSIG
+123 LDGNRLNIG
-132 RISVKKSGSNLN
+132 RISVKKSGSNSN
-144 AGYKVLGNGT
+144 ADYKVLGKGT
-154 SNKSAL
+154 SDKPAL
-160 KIVTYNNKTIDY
+160 KIVTYNNKTVGYENINSD
-172 KSIDSGEGLIF
+172 EGLVF
-183 TLLNENE
+183 TLINESE
-190 VKPIGGTGASKNDPE
+190 VKPIGGTGSSKNDPE
-205 KYKVEKSES
+205 KYKVEKSEA
-214 LEYLLNNIRVKY
+214 LEYLLNNIRINY
-226 SVVNKETE
+226 SIVSKETQ
-234 ESGSNII
+234 ESGSNVI
-241 LKLGLSQKS
+241 LKLGLAQKTT
-250 GKGRTATVN
+250 KGRKATIN

-285 PDNSGGNNND
+285 PDNGNGGN
-295 SNGGGSNSGG
+295 NGGGSNSGG
-305 SSSGENSGG
+305 SSSGGSSGG
-314 GSSSDTTSN
+314 GNSSDSTSN
-323 VTVKK
+323 VTIKK
-328 LKGSDRF
+328 LKGADRF
-335 ETAVKISQSGWTKS
+335 ETAIKISQSGWTKS

-375 NSPILLSSNDKL
+375 NSPILLSSNEKL

-392 EELNRLNPS
+392 EELKRLNPS

-419 IKGVDSKISVQRIGG
+419 IKAVNSKISVQRIGG

-448 DKTNNVSNLYI
+448 DKTNNVSKLYI

-498 KSNKVSNVY
+498 KSNKVSNIY
-507 FIGGVEKISNKV
+507 FIGGIEKISNKA

-524 KIANKDVSK
+524 KIANKDISK
-533 NRIAG
+533 NRVAG
-538 QNRQETNAKVI
+538 QTRQETNAKVI

-583 SPVVLATNT
+583 SPVILATNT

-600 LKNKNSSKLFE
+600 LKGKNSSKLFE
-611 VGGGIASSVVDK
+611 VGGGIASSVIDK

>member
-1 MSKGKSL
+1 MSKRKSF
-8 IRTLAVS
+8 IRTIAVS
-15 TMAVAVTGSATC
+15 TMAVGVTGSATC
-27 AYAAPVLQGA
+27 AYAAPVLQGT

-63 IKVQGEVEVADN
+63 IKVQGEVEVVDN
-75 EQGQKIKWADNIEAQ
+75 EQKEKITWSDNIKSQ
-90 IKSGNANANCVSTYD
+90 IKSGNANATCRAEYNKS
-105 KASNTTTLD
+105 SNTTTLD
-114 IYVTSDEDL
+114 IYVTSNEDL
-123 LNESSLSIG
+123 LDGNRLNIG
-132 RISVKKSGSNLN
+132 RISVKKSGSNSN
-144 AGYKVLGNGT
+144 ADYKVLGKGT
-154 SNKSAL
+154 SDKPAL
-160 KIVTYNNKTIDY
+160 KIVTYNNKTVDY
-172 KSIDSGEGLIF
+172 ENISSDEGLIF
-183 TLLNENE
+183 TLINESE
-190 VKPIGGTGASKNDPE
+190 VKPIGGTGSSKNDPE
-205 KYKVEKSES
+205 KYKVEKSEA
-214 LEYLLNNIRVKY
+214 LEYLLNNIRINY
-226 SVVNKETE
+226 SIVSKETQ
-234 ESGSNII
+234 ESGSNVI
-241 LKLGLSQKS
+241 LKLGLAQKTT
-250 GKGRTATVN
+250 KGRKATIN

-285 PDNSGGNNND
+285 PDNGNGGN
-295 SNGGGSNSGG
+295 NGGGSNSGG
-305 SSSGENSGG
+305 SSSGGSSGG
-314 GSSSDTTSN
+314 GNSSDSTSN

-328 LKGSDRF
+328 LKGADRF
-335 ETAVKISQSGWTKS
+335 ETAIKISQSGWTKS

-375 NSPILLSSNDKL
+375 NSPILLSSNEKL

-392 EELNRLNPS
+392 EELKRLNPS
-401 KVIVIGGNNSM
+401 KVVVIGGNNSM

-419 IKGVDSKISVQRIGG
+419 IKAVNSKISVQRIGG

-448 DKTNNVSNLYI
+448 DKTNNVSKLYI

-498 KSNKVSNVY
+498 KSNKVSNIY
-507 FIGGVEKISNKV
+507 FIGGVEKISNKA

-524 KIANKDVSK
+524 KIANKDISN
-533 NRIAG
+533 NRVAG
-538 QNRQETNAKVI
+538 QTRQETNAKVI

-583 SPVVLATNT
+583 SPVILATNT

-600 LKNKNSSKLFE
+600 LKGKNSSKLFE
-611 VGGGIASSVVDK
+611 VGGGIASSVIDK

>member
-1 MSKGKSL
+1 MSKRKSF
-8 IRTLAVS
+8 IRTIAVS

-27 AYAAPVLQGA
+27 AYAAPVLQGT

-63 IKVQGEVEVADN
+63 IKVQGEVEVVDN
-75 EQGQKIKWADNIEAQ
+75 EQKEKITWSDNIKSQ
-90 IKSGNANANCVSTYD
+90 IKSGNANATCRAEYNKS
-105 KASNTTTLD
+105 SNTTTLD
-114 IYVTSDEDL
+114 IYVTSNEDL
-123 LNESSLSIG
+123 LDGNRLNIG
-132 RISVKKSGSNLN
+132 RISVKKSGSNSN
-144 AGYKVLGNGT
+144 ADYKVLGKGT
-154 SNKSAL
+154 SDKPAL
-160 KIVTYNNKTIDY
+160 KIVTYNNKTVVYENINSD
-172 KSIDSGEGLIF
+172 EGLIF
-183 TLLNENE
+183 TLINENE
-190 VKPIGGTGASKNDPE
+190 VKPIGGTGSSKNDPE
-205 KYKVEKSES
+205 KYKVEKSEA
-214 LEYLLNNIRVKY
+214 LEYLLNNIRINY
-226 SVVNKETE
+226 SIVSKETQ
-234 ESGSNII
+234 ESGSNVI
-241 LKLGLSQKS
+241 LKLGLAQKTT
-250 GKGRTATVN
+250 KGRKATIN

-285 PDNSGGNNND
+285 PDNGNGGN
-295 SNGGGSNSGG
+295 NGGGSNSGG
-305 SSSGENSGG
+305 SSSGGSSGG
-314 GSSSDTTSN
+314 GNSSDSTSN

-328 LKGSDRF
+328 LKGADRF
-335 ETAVKISQSGWTKS
+335 ETAIKISQSGWTKS

-375 NSPILLSSNDKL
+375 NSPILLSSNEKL

-392 EELNRLNPS
+392 EELKRLNPS

-419 IKGVDSKISVQRIGG
+419 IKAVNSKISVQRIDG

-448 DKTNNVSNLYI
+448 DKTNNVSKLYI

-498 KSNKVSNVY
+498 KSNKVSNIY
-507 FIGGVEKISNKV
+507 FIGGVEKISNKA

-524 KIANKDVSK
+524 KIANRDISK
-533 NRIAG
+533 NRVAG
-538 QNRQETNAKVI
+538 QTRQETNAKVI

-583 SPVVLATNT
+583 SPVILATNT

-600 LKNKNSSKLFE
+600 LKGKNSSKLFE
-611 VGGGIASSVVDK
+611 VGGGIASSVIDK

>member
-1 MSKGKSL
+1 MSKRKSF
-8 IRTLAVS
+8 IRTIAVS

-27 AYAAPVLQGA
+27 AYAAPVLQGT

-63 IKVQGEVEVADN
+63 IKVQGEVEVVDN
-75 EQGQKIKWADNIEAQ
+75 EQKEKITWSDNIKSQ
-90 IKSGNANANCVSTYD
+90 IKSGNANATCRAEYNKS
-105 KASNTTTLD
+105 SNTTTLD
-114 IYVTSDEDL
+114 IYVTSNEDL
-123 LNESSLSIG
+123 LDGNRLNIG
-132 RISVKKSGSNLN
+132 RISVKKSGSNSN
-144 AGYKVLGNGT
+144 ADYKVFGKGT
-154 SNKSAL
+154 SDKPAL
-160 KIVTYNNKTIDY
+160 KIVTYNNKTVDY
-172 KSIDSGEGLIF
+172 ENINSDEGLIF
-183 TLLNENE
+183 TLINESE
-190 VKPIGGTGASKNDPE
+190 VKPIGGTGSSKNDPE
-205 KYKVEKSES
+205 KYKVEKSEA
-214 LEYLLNNIRVKY
+214 LEYLLNNIRINY
-226 SVVNKETE
+226 SIVSKETQ
-234 ESGSNII
+234 ESGSNVI
-241 LKLGLSQKS
+241 LKLGLAQKTT
-250 GKGRTATVN
+250 KGRKATIN

-285 PDNSGGNNND
+285 PDNGNGGN
-295 SNGGGSNSGG
+295 NGGGSNSGG
-305 SSSGENSGG
+305 SSSGGSSGG
-314 GSSSDTTSN
+314 GNSSDSTSN

-328 LKGSDRF
+328 LKGADRF
-335 ETAVKISQSGWTKS
+335 ETAIKISQSGWTKS

-364 GLTATPLASVK
+364 GLTATPLASIK
-375 NSPILLSSNDKL
+375 NSPILLSSNEKL

-392 EELNRLNPS
+392 EELKRLNPS

-419 IKGVDSKISVQRIGG
+419 IKAVNSKISVQRIGG

-448 DKTNNVSNLYI
+448 DKTNNVSKLYI

-498 KSNKVSNVY
+498 KSNKVSNIY
-507 FIGGVEKISNKV
+507 FIGGVEKISNKA

-524 KIANKDVSK
+524 KIANKDISN
-533 NRIAG
+533 NRVAG
-538 QNRQETNAKVI
+538 QTRQETNAKVI

-560 VVVANQD
+560 IVVANQD

-583 SPVVLATNT
+583 SPVILATNT

-600 LKNKNSSKLFE
+600 LKGKNSSKLFE

>member
-1 MSKGKSL
+1 MSKRKSF
-8 IRTLAVS
+8 IRTIAVS

-27 AYAAPVLQGA
+27 AYAAPVLQGT

-63 IKVQGEVEVADN
+63 IKVQGEVEVVDN
-75 EQGQKIKWADNIEAQ
+75 EQKEKITWSDNIKSQ
-90 IKSGNANANCVSTYD
+90 IKSGNANATCRVEYNKS
-105 KASNTTTLD
+105 SNTTTLD
-114 IYVTSDEDL
+114 IYVTSNEDL
-123 LNESSLSIG
+123 LDGNRLNIG
-132 RISVKKSGSNLN
+132 RISVKKSGSNSN
-144 AGYKVLGNGT
+144 ADYKVLGKGT
-154 SNKSAL
+154 SDKPAL
-160 KIVTYNNKTIDY
+160 KIVTYNNKTVDY
-172 KSIDSGEGLIF
+172 ENISSDEGLIF
-183 TLLNENE
+183 TLINESE
-190 VKPIGGTGASKNDPE
+190 VKPIGGTGSSKNDPE
-205 KYKVEKSES
+205 KYKVEKSEA
-214 LEYLLNNIRVKY
+214 LEYLLNNIRINY
-226 SVVNKETE
+226 SIVSKETQ
-234 ESGSNII
+234 ESGSNVI
-241 LKLGLSQKS
+241 LKLGLAQKTT
-250 GKGRTATVN
+250 KGRKATIN

-285 PDNSGGNNND
+285 PDNGNGGN
-295 SNGGGSNSGG
+295 NGGGSNSGG
-305 SSSGENSGG
+305 SSSGGSSGG
-314 GSSSDTTSN
+314 GNSSDSTSN

-328 LKGSDRF
+328 LKGADRF
-335 ETAVKISQSGWTKS
+335 ETAIKISQSGWTKS

-364 GLTATPLASVK
+364 GLTATPLASIK
-375 NSPILLSSNDKL
+375 NSPILLSSNEKL

-392 EELNRLNPS
+392 EELKRLNPS
-401 KVIVIGGNNSM
+401 KVVVIGGNNSM

-419 IKGVDSKISVQRIGG
+419 IKAVNSKISVQRIGG

-448 DKTNNVSNLYI
+448 DKTNNISKLYI

-498 KSNKVSNVY
+498 KSNKVSNIY
-507 FIGGVEKISNKV
+507 FIGGVEKISNKA

-524 KIANKDVSK
+524 KIANKDISN
-533 NRIAG
+533 NRVAG
-538 QNRQETNAKVI
+538 QTRQETNAKVI

-583 SPVVLATNT
+583 SPVILATNT

-600 LKNKNSSKLFE
+600 LKGKNSSKLFE
-611 VGGGIASSVVDK
+611 VGGGIASSVIDK

>member
-1 MSKGKSL
+1 MSKRKSF
-8 IRTLAVS
+8 IRTIAVS

-27 AYAAPVLQGA
+27 AYAAPVLQGT

-63 IKVQGEVEVADN
+63 IKVQGEVEVVDN
-75 EQGQKIKWADNIEAQ
+75 EQKEKITWSDNIKSQ
-90 IKSGNANANCVSTYD
+90 IKSGNANATCRAEYNKS
-105 KASNTTTLD
+105 SNTTTLD
-114 IYVTSDEDL
+114 IYVTSNEDL
-123 LNESSLSIG
+123 LDGNRLNIG
-132 RISVKKSGSNLN
+132 RISVKKSGSNSN
-144 AGYKVLGNGT
+144 ADYKVLGKGT
-154 SNKSAL
+154 NDKPAL
-160 KIVTYNNKTIDY
+160 KIVTYNNKTVDY
-172 KSIDSGEGLIF
+172 ENISSDEGLIF
-183 TLLNENE
+183 TLINESE
-190 VKPIGGTGASKNDPE
+190 VKPIGGTGSSKNDPE
-205 KYKVEKSES
+205 KYKVEKSEA
-214 LEYLLNNIRVKY
+214 LEYLLNNIRINY
-226 SVVNKETE
+226 SIVSKETQ
-234 ESGSNII
+234 ESGSNVI
-241 LKLGLSQKS
+241 LKLGLAQKTT
-250 GKGRTATVN
+250 KGRKATIN

-285 PDNSGGNNND
+285 PNNGNGGN
-295 SNGGGSNSGG
+295 NGGGSNSGG
-305 SSSGENSGG
+305 SSSGGSSGG
-314 GSSSDTTSN
+314 GNSSDSTSN

-328 LKGSDRF
+328 LKGTDRF
-335 ETAVKISQSGWTKS
+335 ETAIKISQSGWTKS

-392 EELNRLNPS
+392 EELKRLNPS

-419 IKGVDSKISVQRIGG
+419 IKAVNSKISVQRIGG

-448 DKTNNVSNLYI
+448 DKTNNVSKLYI

-498 KSNKVSNVY
+498 KSNKVSNIY
-507 FIGGVEKISNKV
+507 FIGGIEKISNKA
-519 IEQVG
+519 IEQVD
-524 KIANKDVSK
+524 KIVNKDISN
-533 NRIAG
+533 NRVAG
-538 QNRQETNAKVI
+538 QTRQETNAKVI

-583 SPVVLATNT
+583 SPVILATNT

-600 LKNKNSSKLFE
+600 LKGKNSSKLFE
-611 VGGGIASSVVDK
+611 VGGGIASSVIDK

>member
-1 MSKGKSL
+1 MSKRKSF
-8 IRTLAVS
+8 IRTIAVS

-27 AYAAPVLQGA
+27 AYAAPVLQGT

-63 IKVQGEVEVADN
+63 IKVQGEVEVVDN
-75 EQGQKIKWADNIEAQ
+75 EQKEKITWSDNIKSQ
-90 IKSGNANANCVSTYD
+90 IKSGNANATCRAEYNKS
-105 KASNTTTLD
+105 SNTTTLD
-114 IYVTSDEDL
+114 IYVTSNEDL
-123 LNESSLSIG
+123 LDGNRLNIG
-132 RISVKKSGSNLN
+132 RISVKKSGSNSN
-144 AGYKVLGNGT
+144 ADYKVLGKGT
-154 SNKSAL
+154 SDKPAL
-160 KIVTYNNKTIDY
+160 KIVTYNNKTVDY
-172 KSIDSGEGLIF
+172 ENINSDEGLIF
-183 TLLNENE
+183 TLINESE
-190 VKPIGGTGASKNDPE
+190 VKPIGGTGSSKNDPE
-205 KYKVEKSES
+205 KYKVEKSEA
-214 LEYLLNNIRVKY
+214 LEYLLNNIRINY
-226 SVVNKETE
+226 SIVSKETQ
-234 ESGSNII
+234 ESGPNVI
-241 LKLGLSQKS
+241 LKLGLAQKTT
-250 GKGRTATVN
+250 KGRKATIN

-285 PDNSGGNNND
+285 PDNGNGGN
-295 SNGGGSNSGG
+295 NGGGSNSGG
-305 SSSGENSGG
+305 SSSGGSSGG
-314 GSSSDTTSN
+314 GSSSNSTSN

-328 LKGSDRF
+328 LKGADRF
-335 ETAVKISQSGWTKS
+335 ETATKISQSGWTKS

-375 NSPILLSSNDKL
+375 NSPILLSSNEKL

-392 EELNRLNPS
+392 EELKRLNPS

-419 IKGVDSKISVQRIGG
+419 IKAVNSKISVQRIGG

-448 DKTNNVSNLYI
+448 DKTNNVSKLYI

-486 KDGVDNEAEQFI
+486 KDGVDNEAVQFI
-498 KSNKVSNVY
+498 KSNKVSNIY
-507 FIGGVEKISNKV
+507 FIGGIEKISNKA

-524 KIANKDVSK
+524 KIANKDISN
-533 NRIAG
+533 NRVAG
-538 QNRQETNAKVI
+538 QTRQETNAKVI

-583 SPVVLATNT
+583 SPVILATNT

-600 LKNKNSSKLFE
+600 LKGKNSSKLFE
-611 VGGGIASSVVDK
+611 VGGGIASSVIDK

>member
-1 MSKGKSL
+1 MSKRKSF
-8 IRTLAVS
+8 IRTIAVS

-27 AYAAPVLQGA
+27 AYAAPVLQGT

-63 IKVQGEVEVADN
+63 IKVQGEVEVVDN
-75 EQGQKIKWADNIEAQ
+75 EQKEKITWSDNIKSQ
-90 IKSGNANANCVSTYD
+90 IKSGNANATCRAEYNKS
-105 KASNTTTLD
+105 SNTTTLD
-114 IYVTSDEDL
+114 IYVTSNEDL
-123 LNESSLSIG
+123 LDGNRLNIG
-132 RISVKKSGSNLN
+132 RISVKKSGSNSN
-144 AGYKVLGNGT
+144 ADYKVLGKGT
-154 SNKSAL
+154 NDKPAL
-160 KIVTYNNKTIDY
+160 KIVTYNNKTVDY
-172 KSIDSGEGLIF
+172 ENISSDEGLIF
-183 TLLNENE
+183 TLINESE
-190 VKPIGGTGASKNDPE
+190 VKPIGGTGSSKNDPE
-205 KYKVEKSES
+205 KYKVEKSEA
-214 LEYLLNNIRVKY
+214 LEYLLNNIRINY
-226 SVVNKETE
+226 SIVSKETQ
-234 ESGSNII
+234 ESGSNVI
-241 LKLGLSQKS
+241 LKLGLAQKTT
-250 GKGRTATVN
+250 KGRKATIN

-285 PDNSGGNNND
+285 PDNGNGGN
-295 SNGGGSNSGG
+295 NGGGSNSGG
-305 SSSGENSGG
+305 SSSGGSSGG
-314 GSSSDTTSN
+314 GNSSDSTSN

-328 LKGSDRF
+328 LKGADRF
-335 ETAVKISQSGWTKS
+335 ETAIKISQSGWTKS

-364 GLTATPLASVK
+364 GLTATPLASIK

-392 EELNRLNPS
+392 EELKRLNPS
-401 KVIVIGGNNSM
+401 KVVVIGGNNSM

-419 IKGVDSKISVQRIGG
+419 IKAVNSKISVQRIGG

-448 DKTNNVSNLYI
+448 DKTNNVSKLYI

-498 KSNKVSNVY
+498 KSNKVSNIY
-507 FIGGVEKISNKV
+507 FIGGVEKISNKA

-524 KIANKDVSK
+524 KIANKDISN
-533 NRIAG
+533 NRVAG
-538 QNRQETNAKVI
+538 QTRQETNAKVI

-583 SPVVLATNT
+583 LPVILATNT

-600 LKNKNSSKLFE
+600 LKGKNSSKLFE
-611 VGGGIASSVVDK
+611 VGGGIASSVIDK

>member
-1 MSKGKSL
+1 MSKRKSF
-8 IRTLAVS
+8 IRTIAVS

-27 AYAAPVLQGA
+27 AYAAPVLQGT

-63 IKVQGEVEVADN
+63 IKVQGEVEVVDN
-75 EQGQKIKWADNIEAQ
+75 EQKEKITWSDNIKSQ
-90 IKSGNANANCVSTYD
+90 IKSGNANATCRAEYNKS
-105 KASNTTTLD
+105 SNTTTLD
-114 IYVTSDEDL
+114 IYVTSNEDL
-123 LNESSLSIG
+123 LDGNRLNIG
-132 RISVKKSGSNLN
+132 RISIKKSGSNLN
-144 AGYKVLGNGT
+144 ADYKVFGKGT
-154 SNKSAL
+154 SDKPAL
-160 KIVTYNNKTIDY
+160 KIVTYNNKTVDY
-172 KSIDSGEGLIF
+172 ENINSDEGLIF
-183 TLLNENE
+183 TLINESE
-190 VKPIGGTGASKNDPE
+190 VKPIGGTGSSKNDPE
-205 KYKVEKSES
+205 KYKVEKSEA
-214 LEYLLNNIRVKY
+214 LEYLLNNIRINY
-226 SVVNKETE
+226 SIVSKETQ
-234 ESGSNII
+234 ESGLNVI
-241 LKLGLSQKS
+241 LKLGLAQKTT
-250 GKGRTATVN
+250 KGRKATIN

-285 PDNSGGNNND
+285 PDNGNGGN
-295 SNGGGSNSGG
+295 NGGGSNSGG
-305 SSSGENSGG
+305 SSSGGSSGG
-314 GSSSDTTSN
+314 GNSSDSTSN

-328 LKGSDRF
+328 LKGADRF
-335 ETAVKISQSGWTKS
+335 ETAIKISQSGWTKS

-375 NSPILLSSNDKL
+375 NSPILLSSNEKL

-392 EELNRLNPS
+392 EELKRLNPS

-419 IKGVDSKISVQRIGG
+419 IKAVNSKISVQRIGG

-448 DKTNNVSNLYI
+448 DKTNNVSKLYI

-486 KDGVDNEAEQFI
+486 KDGVDSETEQFI
-498 KSNKVSNVY
+498 KSNKVSNIY
-507 FIGGVEKISNKV
+507 FIGGIEKISNKA

-524 KIANKDVSK
+524 KIANRDISK
-533 NRIAG
+533 NRVAG
-538 QNRQETNAKVI
+538 QTRQETNAKVI

-583 SPVVLATNT
+583 SPVILATNT

-600 LKNKNSSKLFE
+600 LKGKNSSKLFE
-611 VGGGIASSVVDK
+611 VG
-623 IKSLIEK
+623 

>member
-1 MSKGKSL
+1 MSKRKSF
-8 IRTLAVS
+8 IRTIAVS

-27 AYAAPVLQGA
+27 AYAAPVLQGT

-63 IKVQGEVEVADN
+63 IKVQGEVEVVDN
-75 EQGQKIKWADNIEAQ
+75 EQKEKITWSDNIKSQ
-90 IKSGNANANCVSTYD
+90 IKSGNANATCRAEYNKS
-105 KASNTTTLD
+105 SNTTTLD
-114 IYVTSDEDL
+114 IYVTSNEDL
-123 LNESSLSIG
+123 LDGNRLNIG
-132 RISVKKSGSNLN
+132 RISVKKSGSNSN
-144 AGYKVLGNGT
+144 ADYKVLGKGT
-154 SNKSAL
+154 NDKPAL
-160 KIVTYNNKTIDY
+160 KIVTYNNKTVDY
-172 KSIDSGEGLIF
+172 ENISSDEGLIF
-183 TLLNENE
+183 TLINESE
-190 VKPIGGTGASKNDPE
+190 VKPIGGTGSSKNDPE
-205 KYKVEKSES
+205 KYKVEKSEA
-214 LEYLLNNIRVKY
+214 LEYLLNNIRINY
-226 SVVNKETE
+226 SIVSKETQ
-234 ESGSNII
+234 ESGSNVI
-241 LKLGLSQKS
+241 LKLGLAQKTT
-250 GKGRTATVN
+250 KGRKATIN

-285 PDNSGGNNND
+285 PDNGNGGN
-295 SNGGGSNSGG
+295 NGGGSNSGG
-305 SSSGENSGG
+305 SSSGGSSGG
-314 GSSSDTTSN
+314 GSSSDSTSN

-328 LKGSDRF
+328 LKGADRF
-335 ETAVKISQSGWTKS
+335 ETAIKISQSGWTKS

-375 NSPILLSSNDKL
+375 NSPILLSSNEKL

-392 EELNRLNPS
+392 EELKRLNPS

-419 IKGVDSKISVQRIGG
+419 IKAVNSKISVQRIGG

-448 DKTNNVSNLYI
+448 DKTNNVSKLYI

-498 KSNKVSNVY
+498 KSNKVSNIY
-507 FIGGVEKISNKV
+507 FIGGVEKISNKA

-524 KIANKDVSK
+524 KIANKDISN
-533 NRIAG
+533 NRVAG
-538 QNRQETNAKVI
+538 QTRQETNAKVI

-583 SPVVLATNT
+583 SPVILATNT

-600 LKNKNSSKLFE
+600 LKGKNSSKLFE
-611 VGGGIASSVVDK
+611 VGGGIASSVIDK

>member
-1 MSKGKSL
+1 MSKRKSF
-8 IRTLAVS
+8 IRTIAVS

-27 AYAAPVLQGA
+27 AYAAPVLQGT

-63 IKVQGEVEVADN
+63 IKVQGEVEVVDN
-75 EQGQKIKWADNIEAQ
+75 EQKEKITWSDNIKSQ
-90 IKSGNANANCVSTYD
+90 IKSGNANATCRAEYNKS
-105 KASNTTTLD
+105 SNTTTLD
-114 IYVTSDEDL
+114 IYVTSNEDL
-123 LNESSLSIG
+123 LDGNRLNIG
-132 RISVKKSGSNLN
+132 RISIKKSGSNSN
-144 AGYKVLGNGT
+144 ADYKVLGKGT
-154 SNKSAL
+154 SDKPAL
-160 KIVTYNNKTIDY
+160 KIVTYNNKTLDY
-172 KSIDSGEGLIF
+172 ENISSDEGLIF
-183 TLLNENE
+183 TLINESE
-190 VKPIGGTGASKNDPE
+190 VKPIGGTGSSKNDPE
-205 KYKVEKSES
+205 KYKVEKSEA
-214 LEYLLNNIRVKY
+214 LEYLLNNIRINY
-226 SVVNKETE
+226 SIVSKETQ
-234 ESGSNII
+234 ESGSNVI
-241 LKLGLSQKS
+241 LKLGLAQKTT
-250 GKGRTATVN
+250 KGRKATIN

-285 PDNSGGNNND
+285 PDNGNGGN
-295 SNGGGSNSGG
+295 NGGGSNSGG
-305 SSSGENSGG
+305 SSSGGSSGG
-314 GSSSDTTSN
+314 GNSSDSTSN

-328 LKGSDRF
+328 LKGADRF
-335 ETAVKISQSGWTKS
+335 ETAIKISQSGWTKS

-364 GLTATPLASVK
+364 GLTATSLASVK
-375 NSPILLSSNDKL
+375 NSPILLSSNEKL

-392 EELNRLNPS
+392 EELKRLNPS

-419 IKGVDSKISVQRIGG
+419 IKAVNSKISVQRIGG

-448 DKTNNVSNLYI
+448 DKTNNVSKLYI

-498 KSNKVSNVY
+498 KSNKVSNIY
-507 FIGGVEKISNKV
+507 FIGGVEKISNKA

-524 KIANKDVSK
+524 KIANKDISN
-533 NRIAG
+533 NRVAG
-538 QNRQETNAKVI
+538 QTRQETNAKVI

-583 SPVVLATNT
+583 SPVILATNT

-600 LKNKNSSKLFE
+600 LKGKNSSKLFE
-611 VGGGIASSVVDK
+611 VGGGIASSVIDK
-623 IKSLIEK
+623 IKSCR

>member
-1 MSKGKSL
+1 MSKRKSF
-8 IRTLAVS
+8 IRTIAVS

-27 AYAAPVLQGA
+27 AYAAPVLQGT

-63 IKVQGEVEVADN
+63 IKVQGEVEVVDN
-75 EQGQKIKWADNIEAQ
+75 EQKEKITWSDNIKSQ
-90 IKSGNANANCVSTYD
+90 IKSGNANATCRAEYNKS
-105 KASNTTTLD
+105 SNTTTLD
-114 IYVTSDEDL
+114 IYVTSNEDL
-123 LNESSLSIG
+123 LDGNRLNIG
-132 RISVKKSGSNLN
+132 RISVKKSGSNSN
-144 AGYKVLGNGT
+144 ADYKVLGKGT
-154 SNKSAL
+154 SDKPAL
-160 KIVTYNNKTIDY
+160 KIVTYNNKTVDY
-172 KSIDSGEGLIF
+172 ENINSDEGLIF
-183 TLLNENE
+183 TLINESE
-190 VKPIGGTGASKNDPE
+190 VKPIGGTGSSKNDPE
-205 KYKVEKSES
+205 KYKVEKNEA
-214 LEYLLNNIRVKY
+214 LEYLLNNIRINY
-226 SVVNKETE
+226 SIVSKETQ
-234 ESGSNII
+234 ESGSNVI
-241 LKLGLSQKS
+241 LKLGLAQKTT
-250 GKGRTATVN
+250 KGRKATIN

-285 PDNSGGNNND
+285 PDNGNGGN
-295 SNGGGSNSGG
+295 NGGGSNSGG
-305 SSSGENSGG
+305 SSSGGSSGG
-314 GSSSDTTSN
+314 GNSSDSTSN

-328 LKGSDRF
+328 LKGVDRF

-375 NSPILLSSNDKL
+375 NSPILLSSNEKL

-392 EELNRLNPS
+392 EELKRLNPS

-419 IKGVDSKISVQRIGG
+419 IKAVNSKISVQRIGG

-448 DKTNNVSNLYI
+448 DKTNNVSKLYI

-486 KDGVDNEAEQFI
+486 KDGIDNEAEQFI
-498 KSNKVSNVY
+498 KSNKVSNIY
-507 FIGGVEKISNKV
+507 FIGGVEKISNKA

-524 KIANKDVSK
+524 KIANKDISN
-533 NRIAG
+533 NRVAG
-538 QNRQETNAKVI
+538 QTRQETNAKVI

-583 SPVVLATNT
+583 SPVILATNT

-600 LKNKNSSKLFE
+600 LKGKNSSKLFE
-611 VGGGIASSVVDK
+611 VGGGIASSVIDK

>member
-1 MSKGKSL
+1 MSKRKSF
-8 IRTLAVS
+8 IRTIAVS
-15 TMAVAVTGSATC
+15 TMAVAVIGSATC
-27 AYAAPVLQGA
+27 AYAAPVLQGT

-63 IKVQGEVEVADN
+63 IKVQGEVEVVDN
-75 EQGQKIKWADNIEAQ
+75 EQKEKITWSDNIKSQ
-90 IKSGNANANCVSTYD
+90 IKSGNANATCRAEYNKS
-105 KASNTTTLD
+105 SNTTTLD
-114 IYVTSDEDL
+114 IYVTSNEDL
-123 LNESSLSIG
+123 LDGNRLNIG
-132 RISVKKSGSNLN
+132 RISVKKSGSNSN
-144 AGYKVLGNGT
+144 ADYKVLGKGT
-154 SNKSAL
+154 SDKPAL
-160 KIVTYNNKTIDY
+160 KIVTYNNKTVGYENINSD
-172 KSIDSGEGLIF
+172 EGLVF
-183 TLLNENE
+183 TLINESE
-190 VKPIGGTGASKNDPE
+190 VKPIGGTGSSKNDPE
-205 KYKVEKSES
+205 KYKVEKSEA
-214 LEYLLNNIRVKY
+214 LEYLLNNIRINY
-226 SVVNKETE
+226 SIVSKETQ
-234 ESGSNII
+234 ESGSNVI
-241 LKLGLSQKS
+241 LKLGLAQKTT
-250 GKGRTATVN
+250 KGRKATIN

-285 PDNSGGNNND
+285 PDNGNGGN
-295 SNGGGSNSGG
+295 NGGGSNSGG
-305 SSSGENSGG
+305 SSSGGSSGG
-314 GSSSDTTSN
+314 GNSSDSTSN
-323 VTVKK
+323 VTIKK
-328 LKGSDRF
+328 LKGADRF
-335 ETAVKISQSGWTKS
+335 ETAIKISQSGWTKS

-375 NSPILLSSNDKL
+375 NSPILLSSNEKL

-392 EELNRLNPS
+392 EELKRLNPS

-419 IKGVDSKISVQRIGG
+419 IKAVNSKISVQRIGG

-448 DKTNNVSNLYI
+448 DKTNNVSKLYI

-498 KSNKVSNVY
+498 KSKKVSNIY
-507 FIGGVEKISNKV
+507 FIGGIEKISNKA

-524 KIANKDVSK
+524 KIANKDISK
-533 NRIAG
+533 NRVAG
-538 QNRQETNAKVI
+538 QTRQETNAKVI

-583 SPVVLATNT
+583 SPVILATNT

-600 LKNKNSSKLFE
+600 LKGKNSSKLFE
-611 VGGGIASSVVDK
+611 VGGGIASSVIDK

>member
-1 MSKGKSL
+1 MSKRKSF
-8 IRTLAVS
+8 IRTIAVS

-27 AYAAPVLQGA
+27 AYAAPVLQGT

-63 IKVQGEVEVADN
+63 IKVQGEVEVVDN
-75 EQGQKIKWADNIEAQ
+75 EQKEKITWSDNIKSQ
-90 IKSGNANANCVSTYD
+90 IKSGNANATCRAEYNKS
-105 KASNTTTLD
+105 SNTTTLD
-114 IYVTSDEDL
+114 IYVTSNEDL
-123 LNESSLSIG
+123 LDGNRLNIG
-132 RISVKKSGSNLN
+132 RISVKKSGSNSN
-144 AGYKVLGNGT
+144 ADYKVLGKGT
-154 SNKSAL
+154 NDKPAL
-160 KIVTYNNKTIDY
+160 KIVTYNNKTVDY
-172 KSIDSGEGLIF
+172 ENISSDEGLIF
-183 TLLNENE
+183 TLINESE
-190 VKPIGGTGASKNDPE
+190 VKPIGGTGSSKNDPE
-205 KYKVEKSES
+205 KYKVEKSEA
-214 LEYLLNNIRVKY
+214 LEYLLNNIRINY
-226 SVVNKETE
+226 SIVSKETQ
-234 ESGSNII
+234 ESGSNVI
-241 LKLGLSQKS
+241 LKLGLAQKTT
-250 GKGRTATVN
+250 KGRKATIN

-285 PDNSGGNNND
+285 PDNGNGGN
-295 SNGGGSNSGG
+295 NGGGSNSGG
-305 SSSGENSGG
+305 SSSGGSSGG
-314 GSSSDTTSN
+314 GSSSDSTSN

-328 LKGSDRF
+328 LKGVDRF

-375 NSPILLSSNDKL
+375 NSPILLSSNEKL

-392 EELNRLNPS
+392 EELKRLNPS

-419 IKGVDSKISVQRIGG
+419 IKAVNSKISVQRIGG

-448 DKTNNVSNLYI
+448 DKTNNVSKLYI

-498 KSNKVSNVY
+498 KSNKVSNIY
-507 FIGGVEKISNKV
+507 FIGGVEKISNKA

-524 KIANKDVSK
+524 KIANKDISN
-533 NRIAG
+533 NRVAG
-538 QNRQETNAKVI
+538 QTRQETNAKVI

-583 SPVVLATNT
+583 SPVILATNT

-600 LKNKNSSKLFE
+600 LKGKNSSKLFE
-611 VGGGIASSVVDK
+611 VGGGIASSVIDK

>member
-1 MSKGKSL
+1 MSKRKSF
-8 IRTLAVS
+8 IRTIAVS
-15 TMAVAVTGSATC
+15 TMAVAITGSATC
-27 AYAAPVLQGA
+27 AYAAPVLQGT

-63 IKVQGEVEVADN
+63 IKVQGEVEVVDN
-75 EQGQKIKWADNIEAQ
+75 EQKEKITWSDNIKSL
-90 IKSGNANANCVSTYD
+90 IKSGNANATCRAEYNKS
-105 KASNTTTLD
+105 SNTTTLD
-114 IYVTSDEDL
+114 IYVTSNEDL
-123 LNESSLSIG
+123 LDGNRLNIG
-132 RISVKKSGSNLN
+132 RISVKKSGSNSN
-144 AGYKVLGNGT
+144 ADYKVLGKGT
-154 SNKSAL
+154 SDKPAL
-160 KIVTYNNKTIDY
+160 KIVTYNNKTVDY
-172 KSIDSGEGLIF
+172 ENINSDEGLIF
-183 TLLNENE
+183 TLINESE
-190 VKPIGGTGASKNDPE
+190 VKPIGGTGSSKNDPE
-205 KYKVEKSES
+205 KYKVEKSEA
-214 LEYLLNNIRVKY
+214 LEYLLNNIRINY
-226 SVVNKETE
+226 SIVSKETQ
-234 ESGSNII
+234 ESGSNVI
-241 LKLGLSQKS
+241 LKLGLAQKIT
-250 GKGRTATVN
+250 KGRKATIN

-285 PDNSGGNNND
+285 PDNGNGGN
-295 SNGGGSNSGG
+295 NGGGSNSGG
-305 SSSGENSGG
+305 SSSGGSSGG
-314 GSSSDTTSN
+314 GSSSNSTSN

-328 LKGSDRF
+328 LKGADRF
-335 ETAVKISQSGWTKS
+335 ETATKISQSGWTKS

-375 NSPILLSSNDKL
+375 NSPILLSSNEKL

-392 EELNRLNPS
+392 EELKRLNPS

-419 IKGVDSKISVQRIGG
+419 IKAVNSKISVQRIGG

-448 DKTNNVSNLYI
+448 DKTNNVSKLYI

-498 KSNKVSNVY
+498 KSNKVSNIY
-507 FIGGVEKISNKV
+507 FIGGIEKISNKA

-524 KIANKDVSK
+524 KIANKDISN
-533 NRIAG
+533 NRVAG
-538 QNRQETNAKVI
+538 QTRQETNAKVI

-583 SPVVLATNT
+583 SPVILATNT

-600 LKNKNSSKLFE
+600 LKGKNSSKLFE

>member
-1 MSKGKSL
+1 MSKRKSF
-8 IRTLAVS
+8 IRTIAVS
-15 TMAVAVTGSATC
+15 TMSVAVTGSATC
-27 AYAAPVLQGA
+27 AYAAPVLQGT

-63 IKVQGEVEVADN
+63 IKVQGEVEVVDN
-75 EQGQKIKWADNIEAQ
+75 EQKEKITWSDNIKSQ
-90 IKSGNANANCVSTYD
+90 IKSGNANATCRAEYNKS
-105 KASNTTTLD
+105 SNTTTLD
-114 IYVTSDEDL
+114 IYVTSNEDL
-123 LNESSLSIG
+123 LDGNRLNIG
-132 RISVKKSGSNLN
+132 RISVKKSGSNSN
-144 AGYKVLGNGT
+144 ADYKVLGKGT
-154 SNKSAL
+154 SDKPAL
-160 KIVTYNNKTIDY
+160 KIVTYNNKTVGYENINSD
-172 KSIDSGEGLIF
+172 EGLVF
-183 TLLNENE
+183 TLINESE
-190 VKPIGGTGASKNDPE
+190 VKPIGGTGSSKNDPE
-205 KYKVEKSES
+205 KYKVEKSEA
-214 LEYLLNNIRVKY
+214 LEYLLNNIRINY
-226 SVVNKETE
+226 SIVSKETQ
-234 ESGSNII
+234 ESGSNVI
-241 LKLGLSQKS
+241 LKLGLAQKTT
-250 GKGRTATVN
+250 KGRKATIN

-285 PDNSGGNNND
+285 PDNGNGGN
-295 SNGGGSNSGG
+295 NGGGSNSGG
-305 SSSGENSGG
+305 SSSGGSSGG
-314 GSSSDTTSN
+314 GNSSDSTSN
-323 VTVKK
+323 VTIKK
-328 LKGSDRF
+328 LKGADRF
-335 ETAVKISQSGWTKS
+335 ETAIKISQSGWTKS

-375 NSPILLSSNDKL
+375 NSPILLSSNEKL

-392 EELNRLNPS
+392 EELKRLNPS

-419 IKGVDSKISVQRIGG
+419 IKAVNSKISVQRIGG

-448 DKTNNVSNLYI
+448 DKTNNVSKLYI

-498 KSNKVSNVY
+498 KSNKVSNIY
-507 FIGGVEKISNKV
+507 FIGGIEKISNKA

-524 KIANKDVSK
+524 KIANKDISN
-533 NRIAG
+533 NRVAG
-538 QNRQETNAKVI
+538 QTRQETNAKVI

-583 SPVVLATNT
+583 SPVILATNT

-600 LKNKNSSKLFE
+600 LKGKNSSKLFE
-611 VGGGIASSVVDK
+611 VGGGIASSVIDK

>member
-1 MSKGKSL
+1 MNKRKSF
-8 IRTLAVS
+8 IRTIAVS

-27 AYAAPVLQGA
+27 AYAAPVLQGT

-63 IKVQGEVEVADN
+63 IKVQGEVEVVDN
-75 EQGQKIKWADNIEAQ
+75 EQKEKITWSDNIKSQ
-90 IKSGNANANCVSTYD
+90 IKSGNANATCRAEYNKS
-105 KASNTTTLD
+105 SNTTTLD
-114 IYVTSDEDL
+114 IYVTSNEDL
-123 LNESSLSIG
+123 LDGNRLNIG
-132 RISVKKSGSNLN
+132 RISVKKSGSNSN
-144 AGYKVLGNGT
+144 ADYKVLGKGT
-154 SNKSAL
+154 SDKPAL
-160 KIVTYNNKTIDY
+160 KIVTYNNKTVDY
-172 KSIDSGEGLIF
+172 ENISSDEGLIF
-183 TLLNENE
+183 TLINESE
-190 VKPIGGTGASKNDPE
+190 VKPIGGTGSSKNDPE
-205 KYKVEKSES
+205 KYKVEKSEA
-214 LEYLLNNIRVKY
+214 LEYLLNNIRINY
-226 SVVNKETE
+226 SIVSKETQ
-234 ESGSNII
+234 ESGSNVI
-241 LKLGLSQKS
+241 LKLGLAQKTT
-250 GKGRTATVN
+250 KGRKATIN

-285 PDNSGGNNND
+285 PDNGSGGN
-295 SNGGGSNSGG
+295 NGGGSNSGG
-305 SSSGENSGG
+305 SSSGGSSGG
-314 GSSSDTTSN
+314 GNSSDSTSN

-328 LKGSDRF
+328 LKGADRF
-335 ETAVKISQSGWTKS
+335 ETAIKISQSGWTKS

-375 NSPILLSSNDKL
+375 NSPILLSSNEKL

-392 EELNRLNPS
+392 EELKRLNPS
-401 KVIVIGGNNSM
+401 KVVVIGGNNSM

-419 IKGVDSKISVQRIGG
+419 IKAVNSKISVQRIGG

-448 DKTNNVSNLYI
+448 DRTNNVSKLYI

-498 KSNKVSNVY
+498 KSNKVSNIY
-507 FIGGVEKISNKV
+507 FIGGVEKISNKA

-524 KIANKDVSK
+524 KIANKDISN
-533 NRIAG
+533 NRVAG
-538 QNRQETNAKVI
+538 QTRQETNAKVI

-583 SPVVLATNT
+583 SPVILATNT

-600 LKNKNSSKLFE
+600 LKGKNSSKLFE
-611 VGGGIASSVVDK
+611 VGGGIASSVIDK

>member
-1 MSKGKSL
+1 MSKRKSF
-8 IRTLAVS
+8 IRTIAVS

-27 AYAAPVLQGA
+27 AYAAPVLQGT

-63 IKVQGEVEVADN
+63 IKVQGEVEVVDN
-75 EQGQKIKWADNIEAQ
+75 EQKEKITWSDNIKSQ
-90 IKSGNANANCVSTYD
+90 IKSGNANATCRAEYNKS
-105 KASNTTTLD
+105 SNTTTLD
-114 IYVTSDEDL
+114 IYVTSNEDL
-123 LNESSLSIG
+123 LDGNRLNIG
-132 RISVKKSGSNLN
+132 RISVKKSGSNSN
-144 AGYKVLGNGT
+144 ADYKVLGKGT
-154 SNKSAL
+154 SDKPAL
-160 KIVTYNNKTIDY
+160 KIVTYNNKTVDY
-172 KSIDSGEGLIF
+172 ENINSDEGLIF
-183 TLLNENE
+183 TLINESE
-190 VKPIGGTGASKNDPE
+190 VKPIGGTGSSKNDPE
-205 KYKVEKSES
+205 KYKVEKSEA
-214 LEYLLNNIRVKY
+214 LEYLLNNIRINY
-226 SVVNKETE
+226 SIVSKETQ
-234 ESGSNII
+234 ESGSNVI
-241 LKLGLSQKS
+241 LKLGLAQKTT
-250 GKGRTATVN
+250 KGRKATIN

-285 PDNSGGNNND
+285 PDNGNGGN
-295 SNGGGSNSGG
+295 NGGGSNSGG
-305 SSSGENSGG
+305 SSSGGSSGG
-314 GSSSDTTSN
+314 GNSSDSTSN

-328 LKGSDRF
+328 LKGVDRF

-375 NSPILLSSNDKL
+375 NSPILLSSNEKL

-392 EELNRLNPS
+392 EELKRLNPS

-419 IKGVDSKISVQRIGG
+419 IKAVNSKISVQRISG

-448 DKTNNVSNLYI
+448 DKTNNVSKLYI

-498 KSNKVSNVY
+498 KSNKVSNIY
-507 FIGGVEKISNKV
+507 FIGGVEKISNKA

-524 KIANKDVSK
+524 KIANKDISN
-533 NRIAG
+533 NRVAG
-538 QNRQETNAKVI
+538 QTRQETNAKVI

-583 SPVVLATNT
+583 SPVILATNT

-600 LKNKNSSKLFE
+600 LKGKNSSKLFE
-611 VGGGIASSVVDK
+611 VGGGIASSVIDL
-623 IKSLIEK
+623 SLIHI

>member
-1 MSKGKSL
+1 MSKRKSF
-8 IRTLAVS
+8 IRTIAVS

-27 AYAAPVLQGA
+27 AYAAPVLQGT

-63 IKVQGEVEVADN
+63 IKVQGEVEVVDN
-75 EQGQKIKWADNIEAQ
+75 EQKEKITWSDNIKSQ
-90 IKSGNANANCVSTYD
+90 IKSGNANATCRVEYNKS
-105 KASNTTTLD
+105 SNTTTLD
-114 IYVTSDEDL
+114 IYVTSNEDL
-123 LNESSLSIG
+123 LDGNRLNIG
-132 RISVKKSGSNLN
+132 RISVKKSGSNSN
-144 AGYKVLGNGT
+144 ADYKVLGKGT
-154 SNKSAL
+154 NDKPAL
-160 KIVTYNNKTIDY
+160 KIVTYNNKTVDY
-172 KSIDSGEGLIF
+172 ENISSDEGLIF
-183 TLLNENE
+183 TLINESE
-190 VKPIGGTGASKNDPE
+190 VKPIGGTGSSKNDPE
-205 KYKVEKSES
+205 KYKVEKSEA
-214 LEYLLNNIRVKY
+214 LEYLLNNIRINY
-226 SVVNKETE
+226 SIVSKETQ
-234 ESGSNII
+234 ESGSNVI
-241 LKLGLSQKS
+241 LKLGLAQKTT
-250 GKGRTATVN
+250 KGRKATIN

-285 PDNSGGNNND
+285 PDNGNGGN
-295 SNGGGSNSGG
+295 NGGGSNSGG
-305 SSSGENSGG
+305 SSSGGSSGG
-314 GSSSDTTSN
+314 GSSSDSTSN

-328 LKGSDRF
+328 LKGADRF
-335 ETAVKISQSGWTKS
+335 ETAIKISQSGWTKS

-375 NSPILLSSNDKL
+375 NSPILLSSNEKL

-392 EELNRLNPS
+392 EELKRLNPS

-419 IKGVDSKISVQRIGG
+419 IKAVNSKISVQRIGG

-448 DKTNNVSNLYI
+448 DKTNNVSKLYI

-498 KSNKVSNVY
+498 KSNKVSNIY
-507 FIGGVEKISNKV
+507 FIGGVEKISNKA

-524 KIANKDVSK
+524 KIANKDISN
-533 NRIAG
+533 NRVAG
-538 QNRQETNAKVI
+538 QTRQETNAKVI

-583 SPVVLATNT
+583 SPVILATNT

-600 LKNKNSSKLFE
+600 LKGKNSSKLFE
-611 VGGGIASSVVDK
+611 VGGGIASSVIDK

>member
-1 MSKGKSL
+1 MSKRKSF
-8 IRTLAVS
+8 IRTIAVS

-27 AYAAPVLQGA
+27 AYAAPVLQGT

-63 IKVQGEVEVADN
+63 IKVQGEVEVVDN
-75 EQGQKIKWADNIEAQ
+75 EQKEKITWSDNIKSQ
-90 IKSGNANANCVSTYD
+90 IKSGNANATCRAEYNKS
-105 KASNTTTLD
+105 SNTTTLD
-114 IYVTSDEDL
+114 IYVTSNEDL
-123 LNESSLSIG
+123 LDGNRLNIG
-132 RISVKKSGSNLN
+132 RISVKKSGSNSN
-144 AGYKVLGNGT
+144 ADYKVLGKGT
-154 SNKSAL
+154 SDKPAL
-160 KIVTYNNKTIDY
+160 KIVTYNNKTVDY
-172 KSIDSGEGLIF
+172 ENISSDEGLIF
-183 TLLNENE
+183 TLINESE
-190 VKPIGGTGASKNDPE
+190 VKPIGGTGSSKNDPE
-205 KYKVEKSES
+205 KYKVEKSEA
-214 LEYLLNNIRVKY
+214 LEYLLNNIRINY
-226 SVVNKETE
+226 SIVSKETQ
-234 ESGSNII
+234 ESGSNVI
-241 LKLGLSQKS
+241 LKLGLAQKTT
-250 GKGRTATVN
+250 KGRKATIN

-285 PDNSGGNNND
+285 PDNGNGGN
-295 SNGGGSNSGG
+295 NGGGSNSGG
-305 SSSGENSGG
+305 SSSGGSSGG
-314 GSSSDTTSN
+314 GNSSDSTSN

-328 LKGSDRF
+328 LKGADRF
-335 ETAVKISQSGWTKS
+335 ETAIKISQSGWTKS

-375 NSPILLSSNDKL
+375 NSPILLSSNEKL

-392 EELNRLNPS
+392 EELKRLNPS
-401 KVIVIGGNNSM
+401 KVVVIGGNNSM

-419 IKGVDSKISVQRIGG
+419 IKAVNSKISVQRIGG

-448 DKTNNVSNLYI
+448 DKTNNVSKLYI
-459 GAGNGEADSLSIASL
+459 GAGNGEADSLSIASQ

-498 KSNKVSNVY
+498 KSNKVSNIY
-507 FIGGVEKISNKV
+507 FIGGVEKISNKA

-524 KIANKDVSK
+524 KIV
-533 NRIAG
+533 NRDISNNRVAG
-538 QNRQETNAKVI
+538 QTRQETNAKVI

-583 SPVVLATNT
+583 SPVILATNT

-600 LKNKNSSKLFE
+600 LKGKNSSKLFE
-611 VGGGIASSVVDK
+611 VGGGIASSVIDK

>member
-1 MSKGKSL
+1 MSKRKSF
-8 IRTLAVS
+8 IRTIAVS

-27 AYAAPVLQGA
+27 AYAAPVLQGT

-63 IKVQGEVEVADN
+63 IKVQGEVEVVDN
-75 EQGQKIKWADNIEAQ
+75 EQKEKITWSDNIKSQ
-90 IKSGNANANCVSTYD
+90 IKSGNANATCRAEYNKS
-105 KASNTTTLD
+105 SNTTTLD
-114 IYVTSDEDL
+114 IYVTSNEDL
-123 LNESSLSIG
+123 LDGNRLNIG
-132 RISVKKSGSNLN
+132 SISVKKSGSNSN
-144 AGYKVLGNGT
+144 ADYKVLGKGT
-154 SNKSAL
+154 SDKPAL
-160 KIVTYNNKTIDY
+160 KIVTYNNKTVDY
-172 KSIDSGEGLIF
+172 ENINSDEGLIF
-183 TLLNENE
+183 TLINESE
-190 VKPIGGTGASKNDPE
+190 VKPIGGTGSSKNDPE
-205 KYKVEKSES
+205 KYKVEKNEA
-214 LEYLLNNIRVKY
+214 LEYLLNNIRINY
-226 SVVNKETE
+226 SIVSKETQ
-234 ESGSNII
+234 ESGSNVI
-241 LKLGLSQKS
+241 LKLGLAQKTT
-250 GKGRTATVN
+250 KGRKATIN

-285 PDNSGGNNND
+285 PDNGNGGN
-295 SNGGGSNSGG
+295 NGGGSNSGG
-305 SSSGENSGG
+305 SSSGGSSGG
-314 GSSSDTTSN
+314 GNSSDSTSN

-328 LKGSDRF
+328 LKGVDRF

-375 NSPILLSSNDKL
+375 NSPILLSSNEKL

-392 EELNRLNPS
+392 EELKRLNPS

-419 IKGVDSKISVQRIGG
+419 IKAVNSKISVQRIGG

-448 DKTNNVSNLYI
+448 DKTNNVSKLYI

-498 KSNKVSNVY
+498 KSNKVSNIY
-507 FIGGVEKISNKV
+507 FIGGIEKISNKA

-524 KIANKDVSK
+524 KIVNKDISN
-533 NRIAG
+533 NRVAG
-538 QNRQETNAKVI
+538 QTRQETNAKVI

-583 SPVVLATNT
+583 SPVILATNT

-600 LKNKNSSKLFE
+600 LKGKNSSKLFE
-611 VGGGIASSVVDK
+611 VGGGIASSVIDK